1 MMNLNDVRQK
11 DIEER
16 KKKKETSVN
25 FIASLA

>member
-11 DIEER
+11 GIER
-16 KKKKETSVN
+16 KKEIETSVN